1 MGRFNVD
8 TSVFSFVESVLSFS
22 MICWFGSLKAFA
34 HRVRYKQITQYPKMF
49 KSKLVSFIYTP
60 KVLRF
65 AKYLSLHTRGKKR
78 SRPQLV
84 LMFSNKKRKKQI
96 LGSSKSQ
103 ENFMVRFSS

>member
-49 KSKLVSFIYTP
+49 KSKLVSLIYTP

-65 AKYLSLHTRGKKR
+65 AKYLSLHTRGEKKKSTSACPDVLKQEEEETDSGFIQI
-78 SRPQLV
+78 SRE
-84 LMFSNKKRKKQI
+84 FY
-96 LGSSKSQ
+96 GSVQ
-103 ENFMVRFSS
+103 

>member
-1 MGRFNVD
+1 M
-8 TSVFSFVESVLSFS
+8 FSFVESMLSFS

-65 AKYLSLHTRGKKR
+65 AKYLSLHTRGKKESAGPDVFKQEEEETDSGFIQI
-78 SRPQLV
+78 SRE
-84 LMFSNKKRKKQI
+84 FY
-96 LGSSKSQ
+96 GSVQ
-103 ENFMVRFSS
+103 